1 VTGKRA
7 RRRSLVGF
15 VTAAAVLTPVASVAL
30 ASNAAADSTYYVPV
44 TKTWTVNGHGY
55 GHGRGLSQYGAEG
68 AALRGL
74 HYRRILSFYYP
85 GTSLRRTHG
94 RVRVLITADTTS
106 DLQVRPHRGLTVR
119 DLRNGT
125 SWRLPVR
132 RSIDTWRLRPARNGR
147 TAVQSHNSRGW
158 HRWSPP
164 RGRAT
169 LAGDAQFRARGPLKL
184 LVPGGSDVVARRY
197 RGALRLVRP
206 YAGATTRDTVNV
218 VRLDDYVKGVVPYEM
233 PASWQRQALRAQ
245 AVAARSYALWQ
256 RRQNAGRYY
265 QICDTTACQV
275 YGGVRGEQ
283 SASNKAVR
291 DTARQILTFRGVP
304 ARTEFSASSGGWT
317 ASGDSAYLPAKRDR
331 FDGFAGNTVHD
342 WTTRVGTTS
351 LESSHPEI
359 GRLIGVRVTR
369 RDGHGSWNG
378 RVQQMVLL
386 GSSGRARLTGDDF
399 RWQYGLRS
407 TWFTIAATPIIQR
420 WRDLGGPHAA
430 IGRPVSGEFAVGKGS
445 AQRFSSGRIYWSRRN
460 GAKELRGP
468 ILTAYRRSGG
478 PTSDLGWPA
487 TGMMTAP
494 HHGHKARL
502 VAGVIYS
509 HARTGAHILYGRVL
523 RRWSAAGSARSRFGY
538 PTSSV
543 FSVAGGVRA
552 RFRHGTITWDR
563 SSHRYIITH
572 R

>member
-1 VTGKRA
+1 VTANGV
-7 RRRSLVGF
+7 RRRSLVAAL
-15 VTAAAVLTPVASVAL
+15 TAAAVLTPVASVAL
-30 ASNAAADSTYYVPV
+30 ASNAVADSTYYVPV
-44 TKTWTVNGHGY
+44 TKTWTVHGHGY

-85 GTSLRRTHG
+85 GTSLRRAHG
-94 RVRVLITADTTS
+94 RVRVLIAADSTS
-106 DLQVRPHRGLTVR
+106 DLQVRPHRGLALR

-132 RSIDTWRLRPARNGR
+132 RAIDTWRLLPARNGR
-147 TAVQSHNSRGW
+147 TAVQSHNARGW

-164 RGRAT
+164 HGRAT
-169 LAGDAQFRARGPLKL
+169 LSGDAQFSASGPVKL
-184 LVPGGSDVVARRY
+184 LVPGGSGVVARRY
-197 RGALRLVRP
+197 HGALRLVRP
-206 YAGATTRDTVNV
+206 YAGAATRDTVNV

-245 AVAARSYALWQ
+245 AVAARSYAVSQ
-256 RRQNAGRYY
+256 RRQNSGRYY

-275 YGGVRGEQ
+275 YGGVGGEQ
-283 SASNKAVR
+283 SASNQAVR

-317 ASGDSAYLPAKRDR
+317 ASGGSAYLPAKRDR
-331 FDGFAGNTVHD
+331 FDAFDGNTVHD

-359 GRLIGVRVTR
+359 GRLIDVRVTR

-378 RVQQMVLL
+378 RVQQMVLE
-386 GSSGRARLTGDDF
+386 GSSGRAYLTGDDF

-407 TWFTIAATPIIQR
+407 TWFTIAATPIMQR
-420 WRDLGGPHAA
+420 WRQLGGRKAA
-430 IGRPVSGEFAVGKGS
+430 IGRPVSGEFAVGRGS
-445 AQRFSSGRIYWSRRN
+445 AQRFSSGRIYWCRRN

-468 ILTAYRRSGG
+468 ILTAYRRWGG

-494 HHGHKARL
+494 RHGHKVRL

-509 HARTGAHILYGRVL
+509 HARTGAHVLHGRVL
-523 RRWSAAGSARSRFGY
+523 RRWSAAGSARSWFGY

-563 SSHRYIITH
+563 SSHRYRITH